1 MSQQVQEL
9 IDKIKSEGVQAA
21 EDKAKEV
28 EAQAEAKS
36 QEIIAKAQQQAE
48 QILANAKQ
56 EVKKMQEAT
65 QMALQQASRD
75 TLLSLRKEIEQNLQK
90 IITAEVSSA
99 LTSERLAQILENLI
113 QGFFK
118 EKSDNENIFVN
129 LNSED
134 LKQLN
139 DGFISKLQTQLK
151 TAIKLQASDDIGN
164 GFSISFDAGKSAFDF
179 TDVSLAEHLG
189 VYLNEQVAAL
199 VKESV

>member
-9 IDKIKSEGVQAA
+9 IDKIKSEGVQVA

-36 QEIIAKAQQQAE
+36 QEIIVKAQQHAE

-65 QMALQQASRD
+65 RMSLKQSSRD
-75 TLLSLRKEIEQNLQK
+75 TLLSLREEIEQNLQK
-90 IITAEVSSA
+90 IIMADVSDA
-99 LTSERLAQILENLI
+99 LTTESLARILENLI

-118 EKSDNENIFVN
+118 DKPDDESIFVN

-134 LKQLN
+134 LKQLK
-139 DGFISKLQTQLK
+139 DGFIHKLQTQLK
-151 TAIKLQASDDIGN
+151 KSIKLQASNDIGS
-164 GFSISFDAGKSAFDF
+164 GFSISFDSGKSAFDF
-179 TDVSLAEHLG
+179 TDASLAEHLSA
-189 VYLNEQVAAL
+189 YLNEQVAAL